1 MKKGKKYLALMAAGF
16 VLGTSGHTMIPDD
29 IINMYLAYE
38 DMDVKTPFIHRVR
51 DPRLEGVLV
60 NRTPFDLKVKVK
72 LSFYTVFREVLEEV
86 TISANIEPEGSHEF
100 EKELSNREQ
109 IDRIRRPYGIK
120 WEMLYLEVDGEQIDL
135 Q

>member
-1 MKKGKKYLALMAAGF
+1 MEKAKKYLAFMAAGF
-16 VLGTSGHTMIPDD
+16 IFATGGHTMIPDD

-38 DMDVKTPFIHRVR
+38 DMEVKTPFIHRVR
-51 DPRLEGVLV
+51 DPRLEGLLV
-60 NRTPFDLKVKVK
+60 NRSPFALKVKVK

-86 TISANIEPEGSHEF
+86 TISAHIPPEGSHEF
-100 EKELSNREQ
+100 EKKLSNREQ
-109 IDRIRRPYGIK
+109 IDRIRRPYGIE